1 MKNGRKVFSLF
12 KFHTRTALFCDFTAV
27 RLEIRFIA
35 VEFFSRPAPHLSAQ
49 DCVVADN
56 VHCLACFGP
65 EVRKVRRC
73 IFIQSSRL
81 HRCEHFRHNFCRINA
96 FLRLISRMG
105 CLAENL
111 CFQKGTARR
120 TIYNSADASRG
131 SSTYIVFDVSR
142 LTSNAF
148 APYRPASSPTVKRI
162 SSFGSAFPDSIA

>member
-12 KFHTRTALFCDFTAV
+12 NSTRAPRFFCDFTAV

-111 CFQKGTARR
+111 CFQKARPGAPF
-120 TIYNSADASRG
+120 TIRPMRPG
-131 SSTYIVFDVSR
+131 ESSTYIVLMSAGLHRMLSHRTD
-142 LTSNAF
+142 
-148 APYRPASSPTVKRI
+148 RPPRR
-162 SSFGSAFPDSIA
+162 P